1 MNRRLAAQVPTLV
14 TPRNRDSVPVDIT
27 LSVRETLLG
36 NRAKRC
42 AVLREHAMGIKLH
55 YHPFSTYS
63 RRVLIAFAEK
73 QIAHELV
80 VVDMAAR
87 RHREQPY
94 LSLNPYGRVPTLEE
108 DGFVLFESTAILD
121 YLEATRPS
129 PPLVPADARG
139 RALVDMHM
147 KLCDIQFTRH
157 AGTIVFPKRF
167 LPKEK
172 WNTAAI
178 ADAKTQIEKHFTIL
192 DKQLA
197 GKTYLV
203 AEQFSLAEVCYA
215 PFLEFLPLMEIT
227 PPGAVAA
234 WSERLLARPSAVST
248 RPQK

>member
-1 MNRRLAAQVPTLV
+1 
-14 TPRNRDSVPVDIT
+14 
-27 LSVRETLLG
+27 
-36 NRAKRC
+36 
-42 AVLREHAMGIKLH
+42 MGIKLH
-55 YHPFSTYS
+55 YHPLSTYS

-73 QIAHELV
+73 QIPHELI

-108 DGFVLFESTAILD
+108 DGFVLYESTAILR
-121 YLEATRPS
+121 YLEATRPN

-139 RALVDMHM
+139 RTSVDMHM
-147 KLCDIQFTRH
+147 KLCDLQLTRH

-172 WNTAAI
+172 WNIAAM
-178 ADAKTQIEKHFTIL
+178 AEAKGEIEKHLAIL

-203 AEQFSLAEVCYA
+203 AEQFSLADLCYA
-215 PFLEFLPLMEIT
+215 PFLDFLPLMEIA
-227 PPGAVAA
+227 PPSAVAA
-234 WSERLLARPSAVST
+234 WSGRLLARPSAVAT
-248 RPQK
+248 RPEK

>member
-1 MNRRLAAQVPTLV
+1 M
-14 TPRNRDSVPVDIT
+14 
-27 LSVRETLLG
+27 E
-36 NRAKRC
+36 
-42 AVLREHAMGIKLH
+42 IKLH

-87 RHREQPY
+87 RHREEPY

-108 DGFVLFESTAILD
+108 DGFVLFESTAILN

-147 KLCDIQFTRH
+147 KLCDIQFTRQ
-157 AGTIVFPKRF
+157 AGTIIFPKRF
-167 LPKEK
+167 LPKER
-172 WNTAAI
+172 WNAAAI
-178 ADAKTQIEKHFTIL
+178 ADAKAQIEKHFAIL

-215 PFLEFLPLMEIT
+215 PFLEFLPLMEIA

-248 RPQK
+248 RAEK

>member
-1 MNRRLAAQVPTLV
+1 LNATIGVA
-14 TPRNRDSVPVDIT
+14 
-27 LSVRETLLG
+27 VRETLLG
-36 NRAKRC
+36 NRAKPR
-42 AVLREHAMGIKLH
+42 VILRKHSMAIKLH

-80 VVDMAAR
+80 FVDMAAR
-87 RHREQPY
+87 RHREEPY

-108 DGFVLFESTAILD
+108 DGFVLFESTAILN
-121 YLEATRPS
+121 YLEATRPT
-129 PPLVPADARG
+129 PPLVPADGRG

-167 LPKEK
+167 LPKER

-178 ADAKTQIEKHFTIL
+178 ADAKAEIEKHFAIL

-215 PFLEFLPLMEIT
+215 PFLEFLPLMEIA
-227 PPGAVAA
+227 PPGAVAL